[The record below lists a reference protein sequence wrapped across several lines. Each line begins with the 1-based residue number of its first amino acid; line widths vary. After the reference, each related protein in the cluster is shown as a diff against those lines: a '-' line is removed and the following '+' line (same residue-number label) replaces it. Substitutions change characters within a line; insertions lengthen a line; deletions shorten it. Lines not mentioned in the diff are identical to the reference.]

1 MHRDLELEQRIPSTG
16 ERDSTEQPAVCLL
29 DPILLFSRHQKDK
42 RLTTSQILPEY
53 PHRPGQLKV
62 NIRHHTTQCVST
74 ESPSGTPAHQTVLS
88 AALTHCCTNSTAYR
102 SAIQSKPPAKLHS
115 VFGDSSVSPLS
126 PLPTAFKEWSVR
138 PLLISSFPLLHLTLL
153 HFIYFFLSI
162 PHASIHSFYLQHFS
176 ELCLFFFSSAVCI
189 HLKCVHVL
197 FAFSSALAAVFFLP
211 LKPCQRSQL

>member
-153 HFIYFFLSI
+153 HFIYFFFQFHMPPSI
-162 PHASIHSFYLQHFS
+162 PSICSIFQSYA
-176 ELCLFFFSSAVCI
+176 FFFSSAVCI